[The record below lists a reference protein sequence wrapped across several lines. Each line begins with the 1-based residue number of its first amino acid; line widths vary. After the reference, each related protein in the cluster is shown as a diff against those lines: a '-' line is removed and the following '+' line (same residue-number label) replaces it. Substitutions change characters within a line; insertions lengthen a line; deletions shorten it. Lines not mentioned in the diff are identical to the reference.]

1 MRDALADAER
11 RYSEVRLGA
20 ARILATDLPLIS
32 IQACNVSAKLPEIEE
47 RAATVIR
54 RKCNAEIR
62 RAIRQVEKTQAYLC
76 LSHDT
81 RMQKTRRRIFQ
92 KDVERCHQGLTRAFR
107 KNRLV
112 VPRHWPM
119 HWSSGVY
126 APINTPHEW
135 LPKRNKKKSEWARLA
150 PGQNPEILTA
160 KKQDDRAHKMV
171 DALVRRQARKGK
183 YLNDARFAGIYPAQF
198 RGNSV
203 IMKIEGRKS

>member
-1 MRDALADAER
+1 
-11 RYSEVRLGA
+11 
-20 ARILATDLPLIS
+20 
-32 IQACNVSAKLPEIEE
+32 
-47 RAATVIR
+47 
-54 RKCNAEIR
+54 
-62 RAIRQVEKTQAYLC
+62 
-76 LSHDT
+76 
-81 RMQKTRRRIFQ
+81 
-92 KDVERCHQGLTRAFR
+92 
-107 KNRLV
+107 

-119 HWSSGVY
+119 DWASGVY
-126 APINTPHEW
+126 APISTPHEW
-135 LPKRNKKKSEWARLA
+135 LPNKKKKKADWAHPVRGFGASA